1 MAAILGVFFLATVVL
16 PIMKKEKN
24 MASHMKKLER
34 WFTEELALV
43 GDKVKALE
51 DKVEEERKEAAEQ
64 RKRLEEAQTKK
75 TSSSG
80 IRSFTRA
87 IFLKHNFHYFV
98 IIRVTN
104 KNGV

>member
-1 MAAILGVFFLATVVL
+1 
-16 PIMKKEKN
+16 

-51 DKVEEERKEAAEQ
+51 DKVEEGRKEAAEQ

-75 TSSSG
+75 TSSSWFSWWKMKK
-80 IRSFTRA
+80 IFTQSDNSNSC
-87 IFLKHNFHYFV
+87 IFCFV
-98 IIRVTN
+98 CLSESDNSKPKYGHSKILELI
-104 KNGV
+104 